1 MNNDLRVDFAVLRL
15 VTANF
20 AVHFVNRKC
29 RLITRL
35 VDFFVNAQASYGVY
49 TFSEIRYLS
58 ETRYLFILYFVMRF
72 YCMTFISGW

>member
-1 MNNDLRVDFAVLRL
+1 VNNDLRVDFAVLRL

-35 VDFFVNAQASYGVY
+35 VDF
-49 TFSEIRYLS
+49 
-58 ETRYLFILYFVMRF
+58 
-72 YCMTFISGW
+72 C